1 MLGHTKGHPTK
12 SRCSEYPVKI
22 VIIAPAYKRE
32 AFINFESMGKLEA
45 FLNKYSEDEA
55 KPVAWDNLAKKRIEK
70 YKKAGLVLRGMRYR
84 EGLSQV
90 DLAKKSG
97 VHQNEISKIENGKRT
112 IGAKVAKKLALA
124 LNMDYR
130 LFVA

>member
-12 SRCSEYPVKI
+12 ARCSDFPVKI

-112 IGAKVAKKLALA
+112 LGAKVAKKLALA